1 MLGKVKGYQI
11 KTIFKSMAKK
21 EGFGLAETIDME
33 RQEQQ
38 REVLSVLKDG
48 GHAFGIYNKKKELMA
63 CYVFRK
69 EKVTESEIPYPKY
82 DINKENAWDFVTG
95 HELKEMVEWEKELSD
110 KQVSIYRLAKVYNK
124 SVPTDVLEEF
134 EKAIITEFKELVMLD
149 EVKAV
154 IWNDKILTAKRV
166 KVGADRYISAIPLGM
181 GVGLL
186 FGVVFDNIPIGLC
199 FGVAW
204 GLIFGVIF
212 TATGRNEKEEMM

>member
-11 KTIFKSMAKK
+11 KTIFKPMAKK
-21 EGFGLAETIDME
+21 DGFGLTETNDME

-48 GHAFGIYNKKKELMA
+48 GHAFGIYKKKELMA

-181 GVGLL
+181 SVGLL

-212 TATGRNEKEEMM
+212 TATGRNEQEEMM